1 VTETYG
7 DPDENDWQNCKT
19 AYVEQIVGYY
29 ATKYGADIDGWWFDQ
44 GRYIDRPLLE
54 KACHEGNPNA
64 VIAINNGQ
72 KVPLQVNNA
81 PLEDFT
87 FGHPNPITRTRPS
100 DPKNLPM
107 INSIESTPDG
117 FMTRYNWDVLEHMF
131 MPMGTTWNAIA
142 RSRTSLEWDESQ
154 ALDWMSRALLSG
166 GAWTWNI
173 PREDYYPISQMSI
186 LRTDFVDFLNVVVD
200 QLAPSSAPSLVPS
213 SKPSQLPSAS
223 PSSVPSLS
231 TSPSFQPSS
240 RPSFQPSS
248 QPSRSL
254 TPSFSPSEEP
264 SASKVPSLH
273 PSWAPSL
280 SPSFQP
286 SSWPSFQPSSQP
298 SRSLTPSFSPSE
310 EPSASKVPSLHPSR
324 APSLSAVPSYVTS
337 ASPSNSPSF
346 EPFSHSV
353 CQTFAV
359 HAGAALTFAD
369 NTIKSGNVG
378 AGAAITGL
386 STLLD
391 GEIVDESN
399 AFAADTVALH
409 TALMAVRSDG
419 IPMSGNIGGLTFK
432 PGTYRSD
439 AAITIGSNVILDG
452 DGYDNSVFLF
462 QALSMATAASTSIV
476 LTNGATAENVLWVLG
491 GASAHGASSVF
502 EGSIVAGAAV
512 TFGAG
517 CALHGCVLSLAAIT
531 FGAGG
536 SVEPRQA
543 PQVITA
549 PVVPAPTPPT
559 SPSTPAPTI
568 VKSLSSDV
576 CENFAVHAGAA
587 LTFADNTIK
596 SGNVGAG
603 AAITGLSTLLDG
615 EIVDESNAFAAD
627 TVALHTA
634 LMAVRSDGIPMSG
647 NIGGLTFKPGTY
659 RSDAAITI
667 GSNVILDGDGYDNSV
682 FLFQALSM
690 ATAASTSIV
699 LTNGATAEN
708 VLWVLGGASAH
719 GASSVFEGSIV
730 AGAAVT
736 FGAGCALHGCVLS
749 LAAIT
754 FGAGGSV
761 DTRHDIGEAGL
772 FARDGS
778 TGSLRGT
785 KR

>member
-273 PSWAPSL
+273 PS
-280 SPSFQP
+280 
-286 SSWPSFQPSSQP
+286 
-298 SRSLTPSFSPSE
+298 
-310 EPSASKVPSLHPSR
+310 R

-536 SVEPRQA
+536 SV
-543 PQVITA
+543 
-549 PVVPAPTPPT
+549 
-559 SPSTPAPTI
+559 
-568 VKSLSSDV
+568 
-576 CENFAVHAGAA
+576 
-587 LTFADNTIK
+587 
-596 SGNVGAG
+596 
-603 AAITGLSTLLDG
+603 
-615 EIVDESNAFAAD
+615 
-627 TVALHTA
+627 
-634 LMAVRSDGIPMSG
+634 
-647 NIGGLTFKPGTY
+647 
-659 RSDAAITI
+659 
-667 GSNVILDGDGYDNSV
+667 
-682 FLFQALSM
+682 
-690 ATAASTSIV
+690 
-699 LTNGATAEN
+699 
-708 VLWVLGGASAH
+708 
-719 GASSVFEGSIV
+719 
-730 AGAAVT
+730 
-736 FGAGCALHGCVLS
+736 
-749 LAAIT
+749 
-754 FGAGGSV
+754 